1 MPEITETKLKEQ
13 IAKEQIGSLYFLY
26 GDEKLLVRRNLNR
39 LLKKLDGNF
48 PEFNFQE
55 FPHDAPVDSIA
66 DAVVAMPFMAERKCV
81 TVSDLNVEAMNTAE
95 LDKLYE
101 LLDIIPET
109 TVLILY
115 LPTLEIDPKKSAKW
129 RTFLKKLDTRGF
141 SLPSLRLKDNEL
153 EKYICRE
160 AEKANCLLSRKLA
173 ERIVQYVGNDLN
185 ALTNEVT
192 KLCAF
197 AGGGEITAEQ
207 VEKTVTKNM
216 ETTVFFLSNALVR
229 GDYSKAYAL
238 LDLLMA
244 QREEPYTILS
254 VLSSAYIDMYR
265 VRAAIESGK
274 TSMAPTEY
282 GDYRGRDFRLKYAER
297 DVRDL
302 SIEMLRECLSLLL
315 NCDLSIKLSG
325 GENMDRIALEKLFA
339 QLLYVAHRGSVA

>member
-1 MPEITETKLKEQ
+1 M
-13 IAKEQIGSLYFLY
+13 
-26 GDEKLLVRRNLNR
+26 
-39 LLKKLDGNF
+39 
-48 PEFNFQE
+48 
-55 FPHDAPVDSIA
+55 
-66 DAVVAMPFMAERKCV
+66 
-81 TVSDLNVEAMNTAE
+81 
-95 LDKLYE
+95 
-101 LLDIIPET
+101 
-109 TVLILY
+109 
-115 LPTLEIDPKKSAKW
+115 
-129 RTFLKKLDTRGF
+129 
-141 SLPSLRLKDNEL
+141 
-153 EKYICRE
+153 
-160 AEKANCLLSRKLA
+160 
-173 ERIVQYVGNDLN
+173 QYVGNDLN
-185 ALTNEVT
+185 ALTNEMT

-207 VEKTVTKNM
+207 VEKTITKNM
-216 ETTVFFLSNALVR
+216 ETTVFLLSNALVR

-244 QREEPYTILS
+244 QREEPYTILA

-325 GENMDRIALEKLFA
+325 GENMDRIALEKLFT